1 MSLSP
6 EQHFALIYRAK
17 VNVTG
22 QRIAKIE
29 PLQVLSY
36 SSGPQNLQDINYLH
50 EDEIQIIM
58 TETEY
63 NKFIHAYGDYLDLIY
78 GIQDPIVREMF
89 EKMMMYIK
97 LKK

>member
-1 MSLSP
+1 M
-6 EQHFALIYRAK
+6 YKAK
-17 VNVTG
+17 VHITG
-22 QRIAKIE
+22 KKIAKIE

-63 NKFIHAYGDYLDLIY
+63 NKFIRGYGDYLDLIY